1 MGVMMLHLSD
11 EFGLFSCS
19 KWEGGRRQTAG
30 GRARGWVG
38 AAVEAEV
45 SFSEQGAARQPLLL
59 DSHRWQGIF
68 QNDYTAF
75 AIGMTD
81 SIAAAMLPK
90 LPHTACQSGH
100 LAITNRSNKGSLES
114 RISLF
119 FLQINNRLFKSL
131 KKSVQFTM

>member
-1 MGVMMLHLSD
+1 MSWV
-11 EFGLFSCS
+11 FSVVPS
-19 KWEGGRRQTAG
+19 GKAG
-30 GRARGWVG
+30 AGSRAG

-90 LPHTACQSGH
+90 LPKPPARVAT
-100 LAITNRSNKGSLES
+100 
-114 RISLF
+114 
-119 FLQINNRLFKSL
+119 
-131 KKSVQFTM
+131 

>member
-1 MGVMMLHLSD
+1 MSLV
-11 EFGLFSCS
+11 FSVVPS
-19 KWEGGRRQTAG
+19 GKAGAGRRAG
-30 GRARGWVG
+30 AAVE

-81 SIAAAMLPK
+81 SIAAAMLPEP
-90 LPHTACQSGH
+90 PHTACQSGH

-119 FLQINNRLFKSL
+119 LQINNR
-131 KKSVQFTM
+131 

>member
-30 GRARGWVG
+30 GRARAVGWVG

-59 DSHRWQGIF
+59 DSHR
-68 QNDYTAF
+68 
-75 AIGMTD
+75 
-81 SIAAAMLPK
+81 
-90 LPHTACQSGH
+90 
-100 LAITNRSNKGSLES
+100 
-114 RISLF
+114 
-119 FLQINNRLFKSL
+119 
-131 KKSVQFTM
+131 

>member
-19 KWEGGRRQTAG
+19 KWEGGGRRRTAG
-30 GRARGWVG
+30 GR

-119 FLQINNRLFKSL
+119 L
-131 KKSVQFTM
+131 

>member
-1 MGVMMLHLSD
+1 MFPEKKVSINNGGHDASFVRWVGS
-11 EFGLFSCS
+11 FQLFQV
-19 KWEGGRRQTAG
+19 GRRPQAD
-30 GRARGWVG
+30 GRPGARGWVG

-90 LPHTACQSGH
+90 LPPHTACQSGH
-100 LAITNRSNKGSLES
+100 LAMLRTGVIKGLWNLELVVCS
-114 RISLF
+114 C
-119 FLQINNRLFKSL
+119 K
-131 KKSVQFTM
+131 

>member
-1 MGVMMLHLSD
+1 MQLIIINALLWDQKVLNWRDLEIIKGA
-11 EFGLFSCS
+11 GLVL
-19 KWEGGRRQTAG
+19 RPTT
-30 GRARGWVG
+30 
-38 AAVEAEV
+38 VEAEV

-81 SIAAAMLPK
+81 SIAAAMLPE

-100 LAITNRSNKGSLES
+100 LAITSRSNKGSLES
-114 RISLF
+114 RISS
-119 FLQINNRLFKSL
+119 FK
-131 KKSVQFTM
+131 

>member
-11 EFGLFSCS
+11 ELGLFSCFQV
-19 KWEGGRRQTAG
+19 GRRAEQ
-30 GRARGWVG
+30 R
-38 AAVEAEV
+38 AEV

-90 LPHTACQSGH
+90 LPPHTACQSGH
-100 LAITNRSNKGSLES
+100 LAMLRTGVIKGLWNLELVVCS
-114 RISLF
+114 C
-119 FLQINNRLFKSL
+119 K
-131 KKSVQFTM
+131 

>member
-1 MGVMMLHLSD
+1 MFPEKKVSINNGGHDASFVRWVWS
-11 EFGLFSCS
+11 FQLFQV
-19 KWEGGRRQTAG
+19 GRRALAD
-30 GRARGWVG
+30 GRAGAHGCRVG

-81 SIAAAMLPK
+81 SIAAAMLPE
-90 LPHTACQSGH
+90 LPYTACQSGH
-100 LAITNRSNKGSLES
+100 LAITSRSNKGSLES
-114 RISLF
+114 RISS
-119 FLQINNRLFKSL
+119 FK
-131 KKSVQFTM
+131 

>member
-1 MGVMMLHLSD
+1 MSHVEKFDLRLLWNKTETFFVSVTYLILRFAIFKNKIQQTNKTKINHANDNQIKFEVSLHFWRHLAY
-11 EFGLFSCS
+11 C
-19 KWEGGRRQTAG
+19 
-30 GRARGWVG
+30 

-81 SIAAAMLPK
+81 SIAAAMLPE
-90 LPHTACQSGH
+90 LP
-100 LAITNRSNKGSLES
+100 
-114 RISLF
+114 
-119 FLQINNRLFKSL
+119 
-131 KKSVQFTM
+131 

>member
-1 MGVMMLHLSD
+1 MKPPKNKIEPGFFTFWGYLAY
-11 EFGLFSCS
+11 C
-19 KWEGGRRQTAG
+19 
-30 GRARGWVG
+30 

-90 LPHTACQSGH
+90 LPEWPLSHYEQ
-100 LAITNRSNKGSLES
+100 E
-114 RISLF
+114 
-119 FLQINNRLFKSL
+119 
-131 KKSVQFTM
+131 

>member
-11 EFGLFSCS
+11 ELGLFSCS
-19 KWEGGRRQTAG
+19 KWEGGRRQTG
-30 GRARGWVG
+30 GRARVG

-81 SIAAAMLPK
+81 SIAAAMLPE

-100 LAITNRSNKGSLES
+100 LAITSRSNKGSLES
-114 RISLF
+114 RISM
-119 FLQINNRLFKSL
+119 FLQINNR
-131 KKSVQFTM
+131 

>member
-1 MGVMMLHLSD
+1 MWLGPTHLLEAVKQMTGVS
-11 EFGLFSCS
+11 FN
-19 KWEGGRRQTAG
+19 RRSG
-30 GRARGWVG
+30 
-38 AAVEAEV
+38 EEV

-81 SIAAAMLPK
+81 SIAAAMLPE

-119 FLQINNRLFKSL
+119 LQINNR
-131 KKSVQFTM
+131 